1 MKYELP
7 LFYPDWTLP
16 LSISYLKRITGS
28 IFVDQVNMDQYGPML
43 SVGAGITFES
53 GGFFDIRMTIP
64 LTINFYFHP
73 NSGETGI
80 QLDFE

>member
-1 MKYELP
+1 
-7 LFYPDWTLP
+7 
-16 LSISYLKRITGS
+16 
-28 IFVDQVNMDQYGPML
+28 MDQYGPML
-43 SVGAGITFES
+43 SVGTGVTFES
-53 GGFFDIRMTIP
+53 GGFFDIRMPIP

>member
-1 MKYELP
+1 LN
-7 LFYPDWTLP
+7 
-16 LSISYLKRITGS
+16 ISYLKRIKGS
-28 IFVDQVNMDQYGPML
+28 IFIDKATLNQNVAML

-53 GGFFDIRMTIP
+53 GGIFDIKLPIP